1 MVSRRVSFSSNN
13 LLFLSAA
20 NKQVRGDLIKA
31 EEYCGRAMLARG
43 NNGSVI
49 SMYAE
54 LIWSNHMDASRAES
68 YHLQATKTSPDNRYG
83 E

>member
-1 MVSRRVSFSSNN
+1 M
-13 LLFLSAA
+13 LTLSA

-49 SMYAE
+49 SMYAD
-54 LIWSNHMDASRAES
+54 LIWSNYMDASRAES
-68 YHLQATKTSPDNRYG
+68 YHLQATKTSPDNRY
-83 E
+83 EKTKSNIITQSEHI